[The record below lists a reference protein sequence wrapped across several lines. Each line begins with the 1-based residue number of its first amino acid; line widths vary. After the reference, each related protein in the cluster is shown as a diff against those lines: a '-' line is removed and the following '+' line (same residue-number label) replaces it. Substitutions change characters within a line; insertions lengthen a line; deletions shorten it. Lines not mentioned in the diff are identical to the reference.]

1 MLTEPLFITPSTVTD
16 AISALQVEGAVAVG
30 GGTSVGLLLGQWL
43 IEPDALVWLG
53 RIPEL
58 RSFTVTDQEL
68 VIGSAVTLREV
79 SRHPAVRS
87 SLTALAVAAAIV
99 GNPRIRAVAT
109 LGGAMAH
116 ADPRQDVPPALAA
129 LGASVDIAGPEG
141 TRTVP
146 SADLATGPMDTVL
159 RPGELITAVRI
170 PRHHGIR
177 SVYLRFTPGSAADY
191 PTVSAAA
198 SARRD
203 ADGVLAAVAL
213 ALGSV
218 GPTVLVVPE
227 AGELA
232 GQRAPSAEAIAAVAD
247 AAARRA
253 RPTTTRLGTAGYVR
267 AMAAVWAR
275 RALTEATTRSDNKD
289 LYPERTV
296 A

>member
-1 MLTEPLFITPSTVTD
+1 MLTDPLFITPSTVAD
-16 AISALQVEGAVAVG
+16 AISALQVDGAVAVG

-53 RIPEL
+53 KIPEL
-58 RSFTVTDQEL
+58 RSFTVTDQEF

-87 SLTALAVAAAIV
+87 SLTALADAAGIV

-129 LGASVDIAGPEG
+129 LGASVNIAGPEG
-141 TRTVP
+141 TRTVR

-159 RPGELITAVRI
+159 QPGELITAVRI
-170 PRHHGIR
+170 PRYQGLR

-191 PTVSAAA
+191 PTVCAAA

-203 ADGVLAAVAL
+203 ADGVLVSVAL

-232 GQRAPSAEAIAAVAD
+232 GQRAPSAEAIATVAD
-247 AAARRA
+247 AAAWRA

-275 RALTEATTRSDNKD
+275 RALTACLTPR
-289 LYPERTV
+289 
-296 A
+296 